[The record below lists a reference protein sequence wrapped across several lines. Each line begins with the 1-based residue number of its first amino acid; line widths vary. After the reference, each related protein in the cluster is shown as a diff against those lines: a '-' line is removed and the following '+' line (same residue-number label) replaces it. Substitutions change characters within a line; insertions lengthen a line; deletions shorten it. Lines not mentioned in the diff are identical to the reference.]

1 MRVRDLISFI
11 DDQQEVVIRAS
22 EGGKTLGGTARDIRH
37 NTNKKEVKDLL
48 DRNIE
53 CIYNRCWKLYIIVK
67 VYKEM
72 NFECELMK

>member
-1 MRVRDLISFI
+1 MRVRELLPFI
-11 DDQQEVVIRAS
+11 DDQQEIVIRAS
-22 EGGKTLGGTARDIRH
+22 EGGKAVGGTARDIRH

-53 CIYNRCWKLYIIVK
+53 CIYNHCWKLYIIVK

-72 NFECELMK
+72 DIECELMK

>member
-1 MRVRDLISFI
+1 MIVRELLPFI
-11 DDQQEVVIRAS
+11 DYNQEIVIRAS
-22 EGGKTLGGTARDIRH
+22 EGGKAVSGTARDIRR

-53 CIYNRCWKLYIIVK
+53 CIYNHCWKLYIIVK
-67 VYKEM
+67 VYKEV